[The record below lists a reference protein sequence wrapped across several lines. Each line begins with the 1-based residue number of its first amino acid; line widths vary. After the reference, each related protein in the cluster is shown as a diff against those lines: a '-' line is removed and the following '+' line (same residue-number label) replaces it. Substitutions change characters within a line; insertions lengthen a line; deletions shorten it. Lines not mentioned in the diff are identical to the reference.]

1 MFVDLK
7 DAVHKLSDARSLSP
21 LRINTAWLLII
32 VTFCVFGCSVSKGPL
47 RKQIKLLQRGVI
59 KDDSSYVY
67 ALPFYSNKTH
77 LLVQGYF
84 GKFSHKER
92 AALDFKMKQGTK
104 VLAARD
110 GVVIRV
116 KEDGDKGGLKKA
128 YRQFGNNIVIQH
140 IDGSRSG
147 YWHLQKDGALVNV
160 GDTVRKGQVIGL
172 SGNTGYTSGPHLHFI
187 VWRILD
193 NRKWQQVA
201 TRFETSKGI
210 KYLRAWKWYRSRSIT
225 K

>member
-1 MFVDLK
+1 M
-7 DAVHKLSDARSLSP
+7 
-21 LRINTAWLLII
+21 
-32 VTFCVFGCSVSKGPL
+32 VSKDPL
-47 RKQIKLLQRGVI
+47 RKQIKLLQRGMI
-59 KDDSSYVY
+59 RDDSSYVY
-67 ALPFYSNKTH
+67 ALPFENNKAR

-84 GKFSHKER
+84 GRFSHKER

-110 GVVIRV
+110 GVVVRV
-116 KEDGDKGGLKKA
+116 KEDGDKGGLKKE

-140 IDGSRSG
+140 VDGSRSG
-147 YWHLQKDGALVNV
+147 YWHLQKNGALVNV
-160 GDTVRKGQVIGL
+160 GDTVKQGQLIGL

-187 VWRILD
+187 VWRTAD

-210 KYLRAWKWYRSRSIT
+210 KYLRAWRWYRSRVSPS
-225 K
+225 KNKEP